1 MSDIKKT
8 YEVVVRDVLERF
20 AFVFLDD
27 PGDSE
32 GSVNYNSYVHVTI
45 TFRGSVSG
53 AICLAAPAEL
63 CSTLAMNIMG
73 VEASE
78 LTADSPND
86 AMKEIANIICGE
98 FVVAIYGNKEVFDL
112 TVPVATDICHGKWQE
127 MVADKEAFLLNVDG
141 LPLLATVCI
150 IDV

>member
-45 TFRGSVSG
+45 TFSGSVSG

-63 CSTLAMNIMG
+63 CRTLAMNILG
-73 VEASE
+73 VEESE
-78 LTADSPND
+78 LTADSPTD
-86 AMKEIANIICGE
+86 AMKEISNIICGE
-98 FVVAIYGNKEVFDL
+98 FVVAVYGNKEVFNL
-112 TVPVATDICHGKWQE
+112 TVPVATEICHGKWQE
-127 MVADKEAFLLNVDG
+127 MVADREAFLLNVDG
-141 LPLLATVCI
+141 LPLLATVGI
-150 IDV
+150 VDV